1 MSFRLRAIDRPV
13 TEILQQMT
21 FLKTRVLLLHNCPNL
36 SSQNRSGH
44 RTGAD
49 AQNVG
54 KSNP

>member
-1 MSFRLRAIDRPV
+1 MSFRLPAIDRPV

-49 AQNVG
+49 AQNVRE
-54 KSNP
+54 SNP